1 MTKSIIKKL
10 FIKLSKILGF
20 EIIDQSD
27 FSSPTLQKE
36 LNEDLSII
44 NQKSIVL
51 PLGEVKITKKVNS
64 VLIIFRTNTDVEIW
78 DQNKKRLFEEP
89 KIQYSL
95 RALKSLIKTVNFSKT
110 KYPNIKFKTIIV
122 DDKSKEENLDKL
134 KKLTDESDLDM
145 SITSLNHE
153 KYKDI
158 IKQQKNDQTF
168 SNLASLLQSFELGKE
183 HGEDL
188 VFFVE
193 DDYLHF
199 EPMMEEMIA
208 SYERIASQVN
218 KDIFMCPAD
227 YPYLYMNNEK
237 TNILIG
243 NKRHWR
249 TINQTLCTF
258 MTTKSLLDKY
268 WDNFYNTCLDRNDPF
283 EKHLNEIYTKE
294 FCISP
299 LKSLS
304 LHLTNVNSSYGLSPF
319 INYKKLW
326 DENEVTNA

>member
-1 MTKSIIKKL
+1 MKKSIIKKI
-10 FIKLSKILGF
+10 FIKLSKILGY
-20 EIIDQSD
+20 EIIDQSN
-27 FSSPTLQKE
+27 FSSPTLNKS
-36 LNEDLSII
+36 LNEDLSTI
-44 NQKSIVL
+44 NKKSIVL
-51 PLGEVKITKKVNS
+51 PLGDVEITKKVSS
-64 VLIIFRTNTDVEIW
+64 VLIIFRTNTDIEIW
-78 DQNKKRLFEEP
+78 DQNKKRLFEKP
-89 KIQYSL
+89 KIEYSL
-95 RALKSLIKTVNFSKT
+95 RALNSLIKSINFSKT
-110 KYPNIKFKTIIV
+110 KYPNIKFKILIV
-122 DDKSKEENLDKL
+122 DDKSKGENLDKIKRL
-134 KKLTDESDLDM
+134 IDQSELEIN
-145 SITSLNHE
+145 ITSLNHE
-153 KYKDI
+153 KYKNI
-158 IKQQKNDQTF
+158 IKKQKNKQTF

-188 VFFVE
+188 VYFIE

-208 SYERIASQVN
+208 SYERIASQIN
-218 KDIFMCPAD
+218 RNIFMCPSD
-227 YPYLYMNNEK
+227 YPYLYMSNEK

-249 TINQTLCTF
+249 TISQTLCTF
-258 MTTKSLLDKY
+258 LTTKGLLNKY

-283 EKHLNEIYTKE
+283 EKHINEIYKEE

-326 DENEVTNA
+326 DENEL

>member
-1 MTKSIIKKL
+1 MKKNIIKKL
-10 FIKLSKILGF
+10 FIKLSKALGY
-20 EIIDQSD
+20 EIIDQSE

-44 NQKSIVL
+44 NEKSIVL
-51 PLGEVKITKKVNS
+51 PLGEVKITKKINS
-64 VLIIFRTNTDVEIW
+64 LLIIFRTNTDVEIW

-89 KIQYSL
+89 KIEYSL
-95 RALKSLIKTVNFSKT
+95 RALKSLIGSINFSKT
-110 KYPNIKFKTIIV
+110 KYPSIKFKTIIV
-122 DDKSKEENLDKL
+122 DDKSKEENLDKI
-134 KKLTDESDLDM
+134 KKLIDGSGLDI
-145 SITSLNHE
+145 SITPLNHD
-153 KYKDI
+153 KYEET

-188 VFFVE
+188 VFFIE

-249 TINQTLCTF
+249 TVNQTLCTF

-326 DENEVTNA
+326 DENQ

>member
-1 MTKSIIKKL
+1 MKKSIIKKL
-10 FIKLSKILGF
+10 FIKLSKILGY
-20 EIIDQSD
+20 EIIDQND

-36 LNEDLSII
+36 LNEELSII
-44 NQKSIVL
+44 NEKSIVL

-89 KIQYSL
+89 KIEYSL
-95 RALKSLIKTVNFSKT
+95 RALNSLIRSVNFSKI
-110 KYPNIKFKTIIV
+110 KYQNIKFKTIIV
-122 DDKSKEENLDKL
+122 DDKSKEENLNKL
-134 KKLTDESDLDM
+134 KKLINKSGLDI
-145 SITSLNHE
+145 SITPLNHD
-153 KYKDI
+153 KYKDT

-183 HGEDL
+183 YSEDL

-258 MTTKSLLDKY
+258 MTTKSLLNKY
-268 WDNFYNTCLDRNDPF
+268 WNNFYNTCLDRNDPF
-283 EKHLNEIYTKE
+283 EKHLNEIYTNE

-304 LHLTNVNSSYGLSPF
+304 LHLTNINSSYGLSPF

-326 DENEVTNA
+326 DEN

>member
-122 DDKSKEENLDKL
+122 DDKSKGENLDKL
-134 KKLTDESDLDM
+134 KKLTNESDLDM
-145 SITSLNHE
+145 SVTSLNHE
-153 KYKDI
+153 KYKNI

-168 SNLASLLQSFELGKE
+168 SNLASLLQSFQLGKE

>member
-1 MTKSIIKKL
+1 MKKSIIKKL
-10 FIKLSKILGF
+10 FIKLSKVLGY

-36 LNEDLSII
+36 LSQELSII
-44 NQKSIVL
+44 NEKSIVL
-51 PLGEVKITKKVNS
+51 PLGEIKITKKVNS

-89 KIQYSL
+89 KIEYSL
-95 RALKSLIKTVNFSKT
+95 RALKSLIRSVNFSKT
-110 KYPNIKFKTIIV
+110 KYQNIKFKTIIV
-122 DDKSKEENLDKL
+122 DDKSKKENLNKL
-134 KKLTDESDLDM
+134 KKLIDESDLDM
-145 SITSLNHE
+145 SITHLNHD
-153 KYKDI
+153 KYKDT

-208 SYERIASQVN
+208 SYERIASKVN

-249 TINQTLCTF
+249 IINQTLCTF

-268 WDNFYNTCLDRNDPF
+268 WENFYNTCLDRNDPF
-283 EKHLNEIYTKE
+283 EKYLNEIYKNE

-326 DENEVTNA
+326 EEN

>member
-110 KYPNIKFKTIIV
+110 KYPNIKFKIIIV
-122 DDKSKEENLDKL
+122 DDKSKGENLNKL

-168 SNLASLLQSFELGKE
+168 SNLASLLQSFQLGKE
-183 HGEDL
+183 HGKDL

-258 MTTKSLLDKY
+258 LTTKSLLDKY

-319 INYKKLW
+319 IDYKKLW
-326 DENEVTNA
+326 EEN

>member
-1 MTKSIIKKL
+1 MKKSIIKKL
-10 FIKLSKILGF
+10 FIKFSKILGY

-27 FSSPTLQKE
+27 FISPTLQKE
-36 LNEDLSII
+36 LNEDLSTI
-44 NQKSIVL
+44 NEKSIVL
-51 PLGEVKITKKVNS
+51 PLGEVKITKKVNT
-64 VLIIFRTNTDVEIW
+64 VLVIFRTNTDVEIW
-78 DQNKKRLFEEP
+78 DQNKKRLFEKP
-89 KIQYSL
+89 KIEYSL
-95 RALKSLIKTVNFSKT
+95 RALKSLIKSINFSKT

-122 DDKSKEENLDKL
+122 DDKSKDENLNKV
-134 KKLTDESDLDM
+134 KKLIDGSGLDI
-145 SITSLNHE
+145 SITPLNHE
-153 KYKDI
+153 KYKNT

-188 VFFVE
+188 IFFVE

-199 EPMMEEMIA
+199 EPMMEEMIS

-268 WDNFYNTCLDRNDPF
+268 WDNFNNTCLDRNHPF
-283 EKHLNEIYTKE
+283 EKYLNEIYTEE

-326 DENEVTNA
+326 DENQ